1 MLSVGFAVF
10 DGFAVR
16 VDILER
22 ISAQVRARARGSVS
36 FSVPPTMAA
45 EAGLTRAELAALV
58 EALGFRP
65 EAAEAGGVAYTRPAA
80 RRRDSPGARRAIS
93 AGPVGSPFAVLA
105 GLLPAPS
112 A

>member
-22 ISAQVRARARGSVS
+22 IAAQVRARARGSAS

-45 EAGLTRAELAALV
+45 EAGLTRAEL
-58 EALGFRP
+58 GR
-65 EAAEAGGVAYTRPAA
+65 AGRG
-80 RRRDSPGARRAIS
+80 PG
-93 AGPVGSPFAVLA
+93 
-105 GLLPAPS
+105 LPA
-112 A
+112 